1 VNGNLGGQYS
11 RLSVSM
17 HASSAPLVS
26 IVTPAYNEEKYI
38 AECVESV
45 LAQSYSNWEYTIV
58 NNCSDDGT
66 LAVAQKYAAADPRM
80 RVISNSTLIPAVAN
94 FNHALRQIS
103 SSSKYCKMVLAD
115 DWMFPECLQ
124 RMVALMEK
132 HPSVGIVGA
141 YGLQG
146 KVVLWQG
153 LPYPSDTVTGREIC
167 RQRLLGG
174 PYVFGSPTSLLFR
187 ADLVRGRDPFFNE
200 LNLHAADSEAC
211 FELLKGSD
219 FGFVHQVLTFS
230 RERKG
235 SLLQVSRE
243 LNASAADILHELVAY
258 GPHYLTLDEY
268 VKCLDATVS
277 KYYDFL
283 AAILPQRRDNGF
295 WDYHKA
301 KLKENGVEFS
311 WVSLA
316 HAVSQK
322 IVDRFR
328 VRGRGGQQRWGL

>member
-1 VNGNLGGQYS
+1 VNGNLGDQHG

-115 DWMFPECLQ
+115 DWMFPECLE

-141 YGLQG
+141 FGLTG
-146 KVVLWQG
+146 AFVLWSG
-153 LPYPSDTVTGREIC
+153 LPYGSSVVSGGEVC

-174 PYVFGSPTSLLFR
+174 PYVFGSPTSVLFR
-187 ADLVRGRDPFFNE
+187 ADLVRSRDPFFNE
-200 LNLHAADSEAC
+200 SNVHAADTEAC
-211 FELLKGSD
+211 FESLKSAD

-230 RERKG
+230 RERDG
-235 SLLQVSRE
+235 SLFQNSRE
-243 LNASAADILHELVAY
+243 LNASAADILHELVVY
-258 GPHYLTLDEY
+258 GPHYLTPDEHA
-268 VKCLDATVS
+268 KCLDTTLS

-283 AAILPQRRDNGF
+283 ATSLLQGRDKSF
-295 WDYHKA
+295 WDYHKE
-301 KLKENGVEFS
+301 KLKEDGTGFS
-311 WVSLA
+311 YARLSG
-316 HAVSQK
+316 AVGRK
-322 IVDRFR
+322 IWDRFR
-328 VRGRGGQQRWGL
+328 VRRGASRQWGL